1 MKKTLLA
8 VVIVAFA
15 ATLFTACTPAATS
28 SKPVVRHVVSFKYK
42 DNTPDADIQKV
53 EDAFRALKTK
63 VPGIVSFECGKNISP
78 EKLNKGFTHLFIL
91 TFNNEADR
99 DAYLVHPDH
108 KAFCAALG
116 AVADVFVMDI
126 QAKP

>member
-1 MKKTLLA
+1 MAALA
-8 VVIVAFA
+8 AAVINA
-15 ATLFTACTPAATS
+15 PAAAPAE
-28 SKPVVRHVVSFKYK
+28 KAVVRHVVAFKYK
-42 DNTPDADIQKV
+42 DNTSEVEIQKV

-78 EKLNKGFTHLFIL
+78 EKLNKGFTHCFIL
-91 TFNNEADR
+91 TFQNEKDR

-108 KAFCAALG
+108 KAFGSALG
-116 AVADVFVMDI
+116 AVADVFVIDI